1 MFAIVQSGGKQYRV
15 AEGDVV
21 RLEALGAEPGDT
33 VDLPVMMLGGDSVQ
47 VGTPLVSGASV
58 KAEVLDHGRGE
69 KLYIYKFKAK
79 SNYRRK
85 NGHRQDYTE
94 VRITEIAGE
103 GSKPKQKKAEATPK
117 AEEAEVKTEA
127 AKVEPVKAEPP
138 KAESKVEAP
147 AEEREVVEA
156 TKE

>member
-21 RLEALGAEPGDT
+21 RLESLAAEPGDT

-103 GSKPKQKKAEATPK
+103 GSKAKKKKAEAEPKAAEAK
-117 AEEAEVKTEA
+117 AEESKAEATKAEA
-127 AKVEPVKAEPP
+127 AEAET
-138 KAESKVEAP
+138 KVEAT